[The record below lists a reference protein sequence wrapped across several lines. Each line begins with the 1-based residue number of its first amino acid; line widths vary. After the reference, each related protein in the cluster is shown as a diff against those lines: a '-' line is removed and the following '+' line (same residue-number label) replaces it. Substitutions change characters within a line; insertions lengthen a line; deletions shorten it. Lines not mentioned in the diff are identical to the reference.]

1 MARFQCSCGMVMS
14 TPARRS
20 RCLRCR
26 RLLGWHERLADPAL
40 PAPPAL
46 APTAAVAQPVDRDHS
61 HSALLR
67 AIVSTLAS
75 AAVVAPLPRELRP
88 PHHSRITTT
97 ISVLLSRPQT
107 RRVTTTD

>member
-14 TPARRS
+14 TPAGRA

-26 RLLGWHERLADPAL
+26 KLLGWHERLAETPPVRPAV
-40 PAPPAL
+40 AVAQAATEEFSQL
-46 APTAAVAQPVDRDHS
+46 AMLRAIVATLATAAVAS
-61 HSALLR
+61 
-67 AIVSTLAS
+67 
-75 AAVVAPLPRELRP
+75 PLPRQLRP
-88 PHHSRITTT
+88 PHDPRFTTT